1 MSRRVTE
8 AAPFVE
14 SDVGTDIHGYWEL
27 KTDDDIWVAF
37 RGVNEGRYYRWFGVI
52 AGIRSPTIPEESKIW
67 HARGMPPNPS
77 AAWQTYTLIADKN
90 DFSWLHG
97 HTWISYDEMQLAN
110 ELYIQ
115 NANWSDD
122 RELPEPL
129 PTPDDEITQLYL
141 AGARGKPTPLPWFG
155 KLSELVPPSQMSDR
169 LRLVVA
175 FDS

>member
-37 RGVNEGRYYRWFGVI
+37 RGVNEGRYYQWFGVI
-52 AGIRSPTIPEESKIW
+52 AGIRAAVVFEETKRW
-67 HARGMPPNPS
+67 AGRGMPPTPS
-77 AAWQTYTLIADKN
+77 AAWRTYTLVDSKD

-97 HTWISYDEMQLAN
+97 HTWLTYDEVNLAN
-110 ELYIQ
+110 ELYKH
-115 NANWSDD
+115 NFL
-122 RELPEPL
+122 ELRDQEIVEPL
-129 PTPDDEITQLYL
+129 PLPDDEISQLYL
-141 AGARGKPTPLPWFG
+141 AGERGKPTPLPWFG
-155 KLSELVPPSQMSDR
+155 KLSELVPPEQMSAR